1 MFQESRRIYR
11 KVKSL
16 SFKSLQT
23 TFYQMPDV
31 KVALLFGSRAV
42 PNTSLKNS
50 RSDYDFAV
58 LMDKS
63 KPCDWGHLAK
73 LRIHLGSLLSFPDED
88 FYIIDLEIAPQPLLN
103 SIQAQYQIIKG
114 DFNEIQHL
122 FGKYSENS

>member
-1 MFQESRRIYR
+1 MFQESRRIYG

-16 SFKSLQT
+16 SFISLQSA
-23 TFYQMPDV
+23 FDQMPDV
-31 KVALLFGSRAV
+31 KIALLFGSRAV

-73 LRIHLGSLLSFPDED
+73 LRIHLGSLLSLPDED
-88 FYIIDLEIAPQPLLN
+88 FDIIDLEIAPLPLLN

-114 DFNEIQHL
+114 DFNEIRHL
-122 FGKYSENS
+122 FGKHAKNG